1 MTKQNESPVIVDQ
14 KPAETPEPV
23 AIETAETVAAV
34 TAEPAATE
42 DGLFQKLLFAV
53 SLPER
58 AVRSTSAILG
68 GTIQEAS
75 VYLVPQAFRSS
86 RSYTV
91 FIQQSLDL
99 LLEHVGNVQRPVPA
113 GTDPAANDGLLARK
127 TVGSFLDFAGLA
139 TLHLSPLTMLALVSD
154 IAYGSSTYLKE
165 LSDELKKAGV
175 ISEETT
181 IDHAADLLEAVRHA
195 STVSSQAFD
204 VPPLSA
210 EGMKETIGQT
220 VDAVRQVDPTKILPQ
235 AEIKQM
241 WDSIREIAGRE
252 GLSPFEV
259 SSTLALYSLNK
270 VGTIGQGALSSARV
284 AGNLFDRHIFDHYR
298 SGLEIIRSRGL
309 LPLLAENY
317 RPYVDAVW
325 TNFSSSKSTI
335 TEDLLTGRLVGKAW
349 NIVTGFW
356 PRRNTPG
363 STGG

>member
-1 MTKQNESPVIVDQ
+1 MSKQEESSLIADQ
-14 KPAETPEPV
+14 KKPDP
-23 AIETAETVAAV
+23 
-34 TAEPAATE
+34 AEPAAAE
-42 DGLFQKLLFAV
+42 GRLFQQLLFAV

-58 AVRSTSAILG
+58 ALRSTSAIVG

-75 VYLVPQAFRSS
+75 IYLVPKAFRSS

-99 LLEHVGNVQRPVPA
+99 LLEHVGNVERPVPA
-113 GTDPAANDGLLARK
+113 GTVPATQEGILARK

-139 TLHLSPLTMLALVSD
+139 TLHLSPLILLALVSD

-165 LSDELKKAGV
+165 LSEELKEAGV

-181 IDHAADLLEAVRHA
+181 IDHAADLLEAVRNA
-195 STVSSQAFD
+195 STVSSQVFD
-204 VPPLSA
+204 VPPLSVD
-210 EGMKETIGQT
+210 GMKETIAQT
-220 VDAVRQVDPTKILPQ
+220 AEAVRQVDPAKILPQ
-235 AEIKQM
+235 AELNQM
-241 WDSIREIAGRE
+241 WNSIREISNRE

-270 VGTIGQGALSSARV
+270 VGTFGQGALSSARV

-298 SGLEIIRSRGL
+298 NGLEIIRSRGL
-309 LPLLAENY
+309 LTLFAESY

-349 NIVTGFW
+349 NIVTGIW
-356 PRRNTPG
+356 NR
-363 STGG
+363 S